1 MSSKD
6 IHFVIQS
13 RNGSKRLPNKAIKK
27 IGKKTVL
34 DILIDRLK
42 NSKHNPR
49 IIIATTNKPIDDSII
64 KICQKNFV
72 DHYRGHEND
81 VLKRLTC
88 CIKKFKSKIVVHL
101 TADNF
106 LIDVSLVD
114 WMIDKFL
121 KSKNRFLTNNNFM
134 SMTSQRIPL
143 GMHVSIFKKRD
154 LILVEQKAIKKE
166 FREHPTLFF
175 YTEGKKIFKPK
186 NIKPLKKWIRDYN
199 PRITLD
205 DHRDYMFLK
214 KINNHFLKKQ
224 NPNFSLVDI
233 LSFLDKNR
241 ELMKINSKV
250 NQHIPKILKNE
261 KN

>member
-1 MSSKD
+1 MSSKE

-34 DILIDRLK
+34 EILIDRLK
-42 NSKHNPR
+42 KSKYNPK
-49 IIIATTNKPIDDSII
+49 IIIATTNKPNDDSIV
-64 KICQKNFV
+64 KICENNSIH
-72 DHYRGHEND
+72 HYRGSEND

-88 CIKKFKSKIVVHL
+88 CVRKFKSEIVVHL

-114 WMIDKFL
+114 WMLNKFL
-121 KSKNRFLTNNNFM
+121 KSKNRFITNNNFM
-134 SMTSQRIPL
+134 NMAGKRIPL

-154 LILVEQKAIKKE
+154 LIIHEQKAIKKE

-186 NIKPLKKWIRDYN
+186 NIKPLKKWIRAYN

-205 DHRDYMFLK
+205 TYKDFIFLK
-214 KINNHFLKKQ
+214 RIYNHFLKKKK
-224 NPNFSLVDI
+224 PNLSLVDI
-233 LSFLDKNR
+233 LRFLDKNHD
-241 ELMKINSKV
+241 LMTINSKV
-250 NQHIPKILKNE
+250 SQHIPKILK
-261 KN
+261 K